1 MSAASRWKCALSMS
15 FMLTQVPGRRWRG
28 GSRLESLLL
37 GSALGWGV
45 AAGEAAAFGWGRWEE
60 EEQRLAG
67 FHHPDQ
73 LHPWIRSPWAMTRRE
88 RGREILRP
96 EPFT

>member
-1 MSAASRWKCALSMS
+1 MGLQPHLLMSAASRWQCALSMS

-28 GSRLESLLL
+28 GNRLEILLL

-45 AAGEAAAFGWGRWEE
+45 VAGDAAAFEWGRWEE

-67 FHHPDQ
+67 FHASRTALSLDQ
-73 LHPWIRSPWAMTRRE
+73 VAL
-88 RGREILRP
+88 GND
-96 EPFT
+96 

>member
-28 GSRLESLLL
+28 GSRLETLLL

-45 AAGEAAAFGWGRWEE
+45 AAGEAAAFGLGRWEE

-73 LHPWIRSPWAMTRRE
+73 LYPWIRSPWAVTRRE